1 MNPVHTTLTALFT
14 LSVMGT
20 ALAGSTNERLRHVT
34 AMEDWNGPPM
44 ARRAPVAW
52 AASPVSDRLI
62 VKYRSVDGGDSLRSR
77 MATRV
82 VGNRQGVELEDWR
95 TTAHG
100 ARVMRLNR
108 PVPVEALRAMA
119 DTLRATDP
127 NVEYAEP
134 DLLLQTA
141 LTPNDPLYAQQWH
154 LSSATAGIRA
164 PLAWDRATGQGITVA
179 VIDTGVRPHA
189 EFAGKLLPGYDFIT
203 NTTMAG
209 DGNGRDADAAD
220 VGDFTTAGQCGSG
233 SPATNSSWHGT
244 HVAGIVAAQGNN
256 AQGVTGVAFNA
267 RILPVRALGRCGG
280 YSSDIADAI
289 VWSAGGT
296 VSGAPVNPNPA
307 RVINL
312 SLGGRGSCGITTQ
325 NAINTARSRG
335 AVVVVAAGNER
346 TDVNNSTPA
355 NCNGVVTV
363 AATGNTG
370 GKASYSNTGSKVTLA
385 APGGDNS
392 GGILST
398 YNTGKTA
405 PAADSHANL
414 MGTSMATPV
423 VSGVVALMLQARP
436 SLTPDQVST
445 LLRSSARPFPAACSG
460 CGAGLVDANAAVLAA
475 SGSAAPPPAPAP
487 APTPAPAPAPAP
499 TPAPPANVAD
509 IEPNNTVAT
518 AQRVSAVNATVA
530 GTLSTTA
537 DQDHFRVTVAGGKSM
552 VARLTTGT
560 ASGFGIGVYTTSG
573 QQLILL
579 TALQGQTSQ
588 ATLRNSGSASMDV
601 VVRVFRS
608 VGSAGAYTL
617 KLSQ

>member
-1 MNPVHTTLTALFT
+1 MNKLHTSLTALFA
-14 LSVMGT
+14 LSVMGS
-20 ALAGSTNERLRHVT
+20 ALAAYPNERLRPL
-34 AMEDWNGPPM
+34 AELEDWNGP
-44 ARRAPVAW
+44 RAAQRTPIVTA
-52 AASPVSDRLI
+52 PVSDRLI

-77 MATRV
+77 LATRV
-82 VGNRQGVELEDWR
+82 VGNRQGVQLEDWR

-108 PVPVEALRAMA
+108 AVPVDALRVMA
-119 DTLRATDP
+119 DTLQTTDP

-134 DLLLQTA
+134 DLLLNA
-141 LTPNDPLYAQQWH
+141 AVVPNDPLYAQQWH
-154 LSSATAGIRA
+154 LSSSTAGIRA
-164 PLAWDRATGQGITVA
+164 PLAWDRATGMGITVA

-189 EFAGKLLPGYDFIT
+189 EFAGKLLPGYDFISHPI
-203 NTTMAG
+203 MAG
-209 DGNGRDADAAD
+209 DGNGRDSDATD
-220 VGDFTTAGQCGSG
+220 PGDFTTSGQCSNGVPG
-233 SPATNSSWHGT
+233 TNSSWHGT

-256 AQGVTGVAFNA
+256 TQGVAGVAFNA
-267 RILPVRALGRCGG
+267 RILPVRVLGRCGG
-280 YSSDIADAI
+280 YTSDIADGIIWA
-289 VWSAGGT
+289 SGGT
-296 VSGAPVNPNPA
+296 VKGVPVNSNPA

-325 NAINTARSRG
+325 TAINTARSRG
-335 AVVVVAAGNER
+335 AVVVTSAGNSR
-346 TDVNNSTPA
+346 SDVNNFTPA
-355 NCNGVVTV
+355 NCNGVVAV

-370 GKASYSNTGSKVTLA
+370 GKASYSNTGTGITVA
-385 APGGDNS
+385 APGGDSS

-398 YNTGKTA
+398 YNTGLTT
-405 PAADSHANL
+405 PGSDSYGIL
-414 MGTSMATPV
+414 MGTSMAAPV

-436 SLTPDQVST
+436 SMTPDQIIT
-445 LLRSSARPFPAACSG
+445 LLRSSARPFPEACSG
-460 CGAGLVDANAAVLAA
+460 CGAGLVDANAAVIAA
-475 SGSAAPPPAPAP
+475 GGKTTPA
-487 APTPAPAPAPAP
+487 PAPAPAPAP